1 MSVNRRNLM
10 KVGVALGLGVLA
22 KSIGVSLAATNPSS
36 EPSAFEKITKTDEE
50 WKALLTPEQYQ
61 VLRHEGTERPFAN
74 EYHDSKAKGTYE
86 CAGCALALFSSET
99 KFDSGTGWPSFWEPI
114 EPKVV
119 ETKTD
124 WKIIYPRTEVH
135 CARCGGHQG
144 HIFEDGPQP
153 TGLRYCINS
162 AALKFV
168 SA

>member
-1 MSVNRRNLM
+1 M

-22 KSIGVSLAATNPSS
+22 KSLSVSMAASNPVPEHSGIQ
-36 EPSAFEKITKTDEE
+36 KISKTDEE

-61 VLRHEGTERPFAN
+61 VLRKEGTERPFAN
-74 EYHDSKAKGTYE
+74 AYNDNKAKGTYE
-86 CAGCALALFSSET
+86 CSGCALALFSSEA
-99 KFDSGTGWPSFWEPI
+99 KFDSGTGWPSFWQPI
-114 EPKVV
+114 SEKVV
-119 ETKTD
+119 ETRTD

-144 HIFEDGPQP
+144 HIFDDGPQP

-168 SA
+168 PA